1 MRRFTI
7 QFLTA
12 ACLLTS
18 APLSCFAE
26 QALIAVASNFSSPAR
41 AIALAF
47 EQESDHSVRLSQG
60 SSGKLY
66 AQIYNGAPFDVFLSA
81 DTEKP
86 ALLVKE
92 GLAIEGSQRTYARG
106 TLVLWTIDDGV
117 IINAETLRAGDFV
130 RLAQANPR
138 LAPYGLAAQQVIASL
153 GLTQALAGKRVIG
166 ENISQAYQ
174 FVATGNAELGFVAMS
189 QVLVDGELVKGSLWR
204 VPQTLHSPIA
214 QDAVLLTRGLNNSA
228 AQEFMAF
235 LTSAKAVSILHSF
248 GYSVE
253 GDALGPVGSVEKTDG

>member
-1 MRRFTI
+1 MRRFPI

-12 ACLLTS
+12 ACLLAF

-26 QALIAVASNFSSPAR
+26 QALIAVASNFSLPAR

-47 EQESDHSVRLSQG
+47 EQESGHSVRLSQG

-81 DTEKP
+81 DIEKP
-86 ALLVKE
+86 ALLVKD
-92 GLAIEGSQRTYARG
+92 GFAVAASQQTYARG
-106 TLVLWTIDDGV
+106 TLALWTIDDGV
-117 IINAETLRAGDFV
+117 IVNAETLRAGDFV
-130 RLAQANPR
+130 RLSQANPR

-166 ENISQAYQ
+166 ENISQTYQ
-174 FVATGNAELGFVAMS
+174 FVTTGNAELGFVAMS

-204 VPQTLHSPIA
+204 VPQHLHSPIA
-214 QDAVLLTRGLNNSA
+214 QDAVLLTRGLKNSA
-228 AQEFMAF
+228 AQEFMTF
-235 LTSAKAVSILHSF
+235 LKSAKAVSILNSF

-253 GDALGPVGSVEKTDG
+253 SDAVGRVGSVEKTDG

>member
-47 EQESDHSVRLSQG
+47 EQESGHSVRLSQG

-81 DTEKP
+81 DTENPRCLLKKDSLSRVRSEP
-86 ALLVKE
+86 TRAARWHSGPLMTALLLMQRRFE
-92 GLAIEGSQRTYARG
+92 PAISSGSRR
-106 TLVLWTIDDGV
+106 
-117 IINAETLRAGDFV
+117 R
-130 RLAQANPR
+130 
-138 LAPYGLAAQQVIASL
+138 
-153 GLTQALAGKRVIG
+153 
-166 ENISQAYQ
+166 
-174 FVATGNAELGFVAMS
+174 
-189 QVLVDGELVKGSLWR
+189 
-204 VPQTLHSPIA
+204 
-214 QDAVLLTRGLNNSA
+214 
-228 AQEFMAF
+228 
-235 LTSAKAVSILHSF
+235 IL
-248 GYSVE
+248 
-253 GDALGPVGSVEKTDG
+253 D

>member
-1 MRRFTI
+1 MPLPPIFRRLRVRLRSPSSKNQVIPSALLKAHPENFTHRFTM
-7 QFLTA
+7 
-12 ACLLTS
+12 
-18 APLSCFAE
+18 
-26 QALIAVASNFSSPAR
+26 
-41 AIALAF
+41 
-47 EQESDHSVRLSQG
+47 VRLSMFF
-60 SSGKLY
+60 SR
-66 AQIYNGAPFDVFLSA
+66 A

-106 TLVLWTIDDGV
+106 TLALWTIDDGV

-174 FVATGNAELGFVAMS
+174 FVTTGNAELGFVAMS

-214 QDAVLLTRGLNNSA
+214 QDAVLLTRSLNNSA
-228 AQEFMAF
+228 AHEFMSF
-235 LTSAKAVSILHSF
+235 LESAKAVSILHSF

-253 GDALGPVGSVEKTDG
+253 SDAVGPVGSVEKTDG